1 MQVRNNYDIVW
12 SRGAEDGVGVYNG
25 DIGVL
30 TGIDLGNGELEL
42 LFDGRTALY
51 TLEDAQDLE
60 LAYAITVHKSQGSE
74 FPAVIVPV
82 AGVVPQLRYRNLLY
96 TAVTRAKNILILVG
110 DAGEVREMTE
120 NDRKARRYSAL
131 QYFLTNDEPRSF

>member
-1 MQVRNNYDIVW
+1 M
-12 SRGAEDGVGVYNG
+12 GVYNG

-82 AGVVPQLRYRNLLY
+82 AGVVPQLRDRNLLY